1 MESITM
7 LGTGN
12 ALVKHIYN
20 TCFVIDDGQAR
31 LLVDAGGGN
40 GILTQLDRAGIDIG
54 SLHDIYVTHAHT
66 DHILGVIWVVRLFIQ
81 MHLAG
86 KAGGTLTVRSHQKVL
101 DVLDYNLH
109 AMLTARQ
116 YGEIGK
122 TVQFCLTDDGSTFSV
137 GGSHYRA
144 FDIHST
150 KERQLGFS
158 CLLPSGKRL
167 VCLGDEPYNE
177 LNRAEAEHADWLM
190 AEAFCLYADRER
202 FHPYEKHH
210 STVRDAAALA
220 QELGAKNLILYH
232 TEEATLA
239 TRRQCYTAE
248 AQQFFD
254 GNVVVPDDLEVIR
267 L

>member
-86 KAGGTLTVRSHQKVL
+86 KADGTLTVRSHQKVL

-137 GGSHYRA
+137 GAAISGP
-144 FDIHST
+144 ST
-150 KERQLGFS
+150 
-158 CLLPSGKRL
+158 
-167 VCLGDEPYNE
+167 
-177 LNRAEAEHADWLM
+177 
-190 AEAFCLYADRER
+190 
-202 FHPYEKHH
+202 
-210 STVRDAAALA
+210 
-220 QELGAKNLILYH
+220 
-232 TEEATLA
+232 
-239 TRRQCYTAE
+239 YTARRSGSWVS
-248 AQQFFD
+248 AACCPRAND
-254 GNVVVPDDLEVIR
+254 WCAWATSLITS
-267 L
+267 